1 MSVATTRP
9 AEGEVFR
16 GLLRG
21 HRLRLGWSQDGLA
34 ALTAGAASDLL
45 TATIARATWAKARKG
60 GGR

>member
-1 MSVATTRP
+1 MLALGKWGVRP
-9 AEGEVFR
+9 
-16 GLLRG
+16 
-21 HRLRLGWSQDGLA
+21 DK